1 MKKKEFFEKIA
12 KDREKLIEAVCSL
25 PKNIFRLL
33 KDAVFLYENKSF
45 SSSFVLSTYAI
56 EEFAKLHVVLDCL
69 DPENPFDLKKKAEI
83 LQKVFGGRGAHVFK
97 QLESIRILGSTID
110 FCKRNP
116 DKVHFLAWGMSSKY
130 SEERM
135 TRLYQLFATKTGALE
150 EAKRDNIYV
159 DFAENGNVNVPRI
172 DEERVFEQIEMVFD
186 LFEIFTL
193 SINSNPQLQTVIK
206 PFKNRLVKSCPSLEA
221 LNELSKKIY
230 FPKIEKELRKHM
242 RNTKKGERLSR
253 SGTSERS
260 AQPSPR

>member
-1 MKKKEFFEKIA
+1 MHIRFENLSR
-12 KDREKLIEAVCSL
+12 DRGKLIEIACEL
-25 PKNIFRLL
+25 PRSIFRLL

-45 SSSFVLSTYAI
+45 SSSFVLSTYAM
-56 EEFAKLHVVLDCL
+56 EELAKLFVVLDCL
-69 DPENPFDLKKKAEI
+69 NPENQFDLRKRADKLEKAFKE
-83 LQKVFGGRGAHVFK
+83 HTFK
-97 QLESIRILGSTID
+97 QIESIRILGNTID
-110 FCKRNP
+110 FCKRNR
-116 DKVHFLAWGMSSKY
+116 VHFLAWGMSSKY

-230 FPKIEKELRKHM
+230 FPKIEKEMRTHM
-242 RNTKKGERLSR
+242 RNIKKGE
-253 SGTSERS
+253 G
-260 AQPSPR
+260 